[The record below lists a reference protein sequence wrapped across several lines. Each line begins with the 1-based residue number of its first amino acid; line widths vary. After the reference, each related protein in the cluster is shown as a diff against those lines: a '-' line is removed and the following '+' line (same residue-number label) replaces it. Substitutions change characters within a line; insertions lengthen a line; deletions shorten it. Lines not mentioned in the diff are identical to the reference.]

1 MAKYEVDGQVYEFP
15 DDISDGEALQII
27 TNQSSPQSPPQP
39 TYTPVPKDA
48 KIDPDTLQFDKDFLT
63 ASKVMYEKANPQA
76 KWQGSDK
83 ELSDW
88 GLDQIYWFDNNFA
101 LGTVMDAARLRSAD
115 KDELAAFMHVWD
127 TYEKLQ
133 MSWGGAWRTTKAMAL
148 DPSNYLT
155 ISALIPGL
163 NVATGPAAAG
173 AVAGRTITK
182 EGLKAMLKAAVRPAV
197 VAGVEAGALTAAS
210 DAAKQSVLVTAGR
223 QEEIDMGR
231 VATAGAIGVGAG
243 VVIGGAAKVGI
254 DAMAARKAAQ
264 EGADAAANQVAK
276 NAPQPST
283 GSAEAS
289 TALTPDQLAA
299 KVETPNVEAPAPK
312 AEAPVGA
319 EAAPAAP
326 VAQVAGRT
334 TAEDVIAAVK
344 AVAPDFTEAGAARLT
359 AQQITD
365 TARQASEVLQ
375 QIGITTV
382 DDVIPT
388 IRSMNFSEDQLSILK
403 RTAQSAFEET
413 GKLAKSLNDDLAK
426 ATGEAKDAIQRQIDD
441 LEKVRD
447 ELGKLDVGLS
457 STSGSDLAS
466 RVGGMFVGD
475 NRGLSRNSI
484 LREQGI
490 DPALATAEQKAAA
503 QTEFNKRIDDFIE
516 RARATEEARVLDQEI
531 AQAAESG
538 DFAKVTQKLSEKDT
552 VLNKLAEEEA
562 KKAGVFSDFYKTFN
576 EKVLNKVNEYIIS
589 TVFTPATVI
598 VNFLPAL
605 LKTAYKPF
613 MNYIVKGPLDQA
625 AFREMTATYS
635 TMYAFSGS
643 AIKAARAAFK
653 YERSLL
659 TGATDKLLEGGPA
672 IAGLK
677 GRVIRTFPRLLSA
690 SDEFFAQ
697 INYRAYVVGEATSNA
712 VIKGTEDGL
721 KGKALDDFVKTQVEK
736 AVSNAYSAKDE
747 TTNIVAFLRN
757 KGMDLG
763 YTGER
768 LNQWMK
774 TEFEKN
780 ADLFKQG
787 INESGRNYADD
798 LLFKREFSGS
808 NSASKLAL
816 GYERFVNN
824 NPIMRLAGQL
834 FFRTPVRVFEEGI
847 RLTPGLNLI
856 SPNFVAD
863 LAGKNGTMR
872 QVRAQGEAMASY
884 ALGASVLALYANGRI
899 TGGGPSDY
907 KQRRGLENSKQYEP
921 YTIVF
926 KDGSTFSFRNLDPF
940 ATPLKIMVNALDRY
954 QMLQYRKRQGEYVD
968 NEEKEAMAWVGVG
981 VGSVIQAVKDANLA
995 AGVDQIITFAEAL
1008 GDPEANEKK
1017 FTKFFGQKAQ
1027 LAVPG
1032 LVTKVQ
1038 QQTEP
1043 MLSDPATIEQFLR
1056 ARINPSDAKVPK
1068 RYDSLGSVVEIT
1080 NPIAALT
1087 GINIT
1092 SKEQRDSVVE
1102 PKRQEVLRE
1111 LSNIEIA
1118 TSSSFQAPYKN
1129 STLGDLDLRTVMT
1142 QDGKETLY
1150 DRWNRYVSET
1160 TIVDDLHSTL
1170 VQNKDLS
1177 YGTKT
1182 NDGLKIEV
1190 ARDIISMYRD
1200 AAFMWLMSEETKIE
1214 QRYIQ
1219 QMLNKVEAKTGSKD
1233 VPLTVFQTR

>member
-15 DDISDGEALQII
+15 DDISDEEALKII
-27 TNQSSPQSPPQP
+27 TNPSSPQTPEAPA
-39 TYTPVPKDA
+39 YTPVPKDA
-48 KIDPDTLQFDKDFLT
+48 KIDPETLQFDKDFLA
-63 ASKVMYEKANPQA
+63 ASRVMYDKTNPQA

-83 ELSDW
+83 DLADW

-101 LGTVMDAARLRSAD
+101 LGTVVDAARLRSAD

-127 TYEKLQ
+127 TYDKLQ

-155 ISALIPGL
+155 LSALIPGL

-173 AVAGRTITK
+173 TAASRVLTK
-182 EGLKAMLKAAVRPAV
+182 EGLKALLKGSLRPAI
-197 VAGVEAGALTAAS
+197 VAGVETGALVAAS
-210 DAAKQSVLVTAGR
+210 DAAKQSVQVTAGR
-223 QEEIDMGR
+223 REEVDMGQ
-231 VATAGAIGVGAG
+231 VATSGAIGAGAG
-243 VVIGGAAKVGI
+243 FVLGGALKAGTNAV
-254 DAMAARKAAQ
+254 ASRKAAQ
-264 EGADAAANQVAK
+264 AIPEPKATDIPAAPETPSAASSA
-276 NAPQPST
+276 APR
-283 GSAEAS
+283 E
-289 TALTPDQLAA
+289 LTPDQLAA
-299 KVETPNVEAPAPK
+299 KVETPDVEVPTPK
-312 AEAPVGA
+312 VDTPPP
-319 EAAPAAP
+319 AAPA
-326 VAQVAGRT
+326 VAEGAGRT
-334 TAEDVIAAVK
+334 TVEDVIAAVK
-344 AVAPDFTEAGAARLT
+344 AVAPDFTESGAAKLT
-359 AQQITD
+359 AQQIVD
-365 TARQASEVLQ
+365 TAKQASEVLQ
-375 QIGITTV
+375 KIGITNA

-388 IRSMNFSEDQLSILK
+388 IRSMGFSEDQLSILR

-413 GKLAKSLNDDLAK
+413 GKLAKGINDDLTK

-466 RVGGMFVGD
+466 RVGGMFVGE

-490 DPALATAEQKAAA
+490 DPAVATAEQKAAA
-503 QTEFNKRIDDFIE
+503 QAEFNKRIDAFIE
-516 RARATEEARVLDQEI
+516 KARATEEARVLDDEI
-531 AQAAESG
+531 RQAVESG
-538 DFAKVTQKLSEKDT
+538 DFTKAVQKAGERSD
-552 VLNKLAEEEA
+552 VMNKLAEEKVKEA
-562 KKAGVFSDFYKTFN
+562 GLFGDAYKTFN
-576 EKVLNKVNEYIIS
+576 DKVLNKVNEYIIS
-589 TVFTPATVI
+589 TVFSPATVI

-613 MNYIVKGPLDQA
+613 LNYIVKGPLDQA
-625 AFREMTATYS
+625 AFREMTATYA
-635 TMYAFSGS
+635 TMYNFSG
-643 AIKAARAAFK
+643 AALQAARTAFK

-697 INYRAYVVGEATSNA
+697 INYRGYVVGEATANA
-712 VIKGTEDGL
+712 IIQGTKDGL
-721 KGKALDDFVKTQVEK
+721 KGKALDNFVKDQVNK
-736 AVSNAYSAKDE
+736 AVSNAYSAKLE
-747 TTNIVAFLRN
+747 TTNIVSFLRQ

-763 YTGER
+763 YTGEG
-768 LNQWMK
+768 LNQWVK

-780 ADLFKQG
+780 QNLFKQA
-787 INESGRNYADD
+787 INESGRNYSDD

-808 NSASKLAL
+808 NNASKMAL

-856 SPNFVAD
+856 SPNFIAD
-863 LAGKNGTMR
+863 LQGKNGAMR

-884 ALGASVLALYANGRI
+884 ALGASVMALYANGRI

-926 KDGSTFSFRNLDPF
+926 SDGSTFSFRNLDPF

-968 NEEKEAMAWVGVG
+968 NEEKEAMAWLGVG
-981 VGSVIQAVKDANLA
+981 VGSVIQSIKDANLA
-995 AGVDQIITFAEAL
+995 AGIDQLLTFAEAL
-1008 GDPEANEKK
+1008 GDPEQNEKK
-1017 FTKFFGQKAQ
+1017 FTKLFGQKAQ
-1027 LAVPG
+1027 LAVPS

-1043 MLSDPATIEQFLR
+1043 MLSDPATIAQFLR
-1056 ARINPSDAKVPK
+1056 ARIDPADPKVPK

-1080 NPIAALT
+1080 NPMAALT
-1087 GINIT
+1087 GINVT
-1092 SKEQRDSVVE
+1092 SPERRDAVVD

-1129 STLGDLDLRTVMT
+1129 SQLGDLDLRTVMT

-1150 DRWNRYVSET
+1150 DRWNRYVAET
-1160 TIVDDLHSTL
+1160 TIVDDLHSAL
-1170 VQNKDLS
+1170 VDNKDLS
-1177 YGTKT
+1177 YGTKS
-1182 NDGLKIEV
+1182 NDGLRIEL
-1190 ARDIISMYRD
+1190 ARDIISTYRD
-1200 AAFMWLMSEETKIE
+1200 AAFMRLLSEETKIE

-1219 QMLNKVEAKTGSKD
+1219 QMLNKVEAKTGSRD